1 MESLTELTV
10 KDFLRVAAS
19 DAPTPGGGAIA
30 ALVGALG
37 ASMASMA
44 GNFTVGRPKYQEHDE
59 LVRNTLDQLTDL
71 MADMIRAV
79 DDDAEAFSGI
89 SLAYKLPKGTDE
101 EKVARKTAIDAA
113 LTASMKVPLRVVRC
127 AVEAAR
133 LLPPLA
139 RVGNQNLLS
148 DVVVAAIMLEA
159 AARAGR
165 ANVLVN
171 SGQLRSE
178 AARRAEEEADA
189 AGRETA
195 DLCRSVEEI
204 VAGR

>member
-1 MESLTELTV
+1 MDSFTKLPV
-10 KDFLRVAAS
+10 QDFLRVAAS

-44 GNFTVGRPKYQEHDE
+44 GNFTVGRPKYQEHDALVKDTLSE
-59 LVRNTLDQLTDL
+59 LSDLT
-71 MADMIRAV
+71 ADMLRAV

-101 EKVARKTAIDAA
+101 EKAARKTAVDDA
-113 LTASMKVPLRVVRC
+113 LTASMQVPLRVVRC
-127 AVEAAR
+127 AVQAAR

-139 RVGNQNLLS
+139 RVGNPNLLS

-165 ANVLVN
+165 ANVRAN
-171 SGQLRSE
+171 SGQLHTE
-178 AARRAEEEADA
+178 AARQAEAEADA
-189 AGRETA
+189 ASRETA